1 MKLICKNFFG
11 MNIFMDF
18 ENNKY
23 VNIPNF
29 IVMFE
34 NSNQPAY
41 FDINKNDFIENGD
54 LNKLDEEAIKDWYEY
69 HEDEVKNNIKNKEY
83 NKISDYVGEE

>member
-83 NKISDYVGEE
+83 NKMSDYVGEE

>member
-23 VNIPNF
+23 INIPNF